1 MNILYIAPDV
11 PVPHTGEFLGGST
24 HVLKVAESLARRGC
38 EVFIISRRMR
48 GQRKYE
54 RISER
59 IETMRIYRGLVLP
72 IGGAGRS
79 GSGEKKKSSKFFENL
94 YFIFYRTILTFYVFL
109 ILCRRD
115 FDLVVER
122 NSAKGIGVLPA
133 KILGVRAVVEV
144 IDTDFSRLQLK
155 LANKILA
162 YTKNIIPKEFHDKVV
177 LTHAGVDAKFKP
189 VDAGEVREKYG
200 LEGKK
205 VVVYV
210 GELSEWHGAD
220 LLIDIAEKVEGVKFL
235 MVGKNL
241 ELLREEV
248 EKKNVVGKFV
258 FTGFVK
264 YEKVPEYIFAADIA
278 VAPYR
283 KTDGMKVFYFS
294 PIKIF
299 EYMACAKPV
308 VASDVEVVK
317 DIINENRCGLLA
329 KQGDAE
335 DFAEKIKMLLEDEAL
350 RKRFGD
356 NGRKAAI
363 GKYTWERV
371 AEEIYDCART
381 MGTKN
386 KIKDGEGI

>member
-1 MNILYIAPDV
+1 MKILYIAPDV

-59 IETMRIYRGLVLP
+59 IKTRRIYRGLVLP

-79 GSGEKKKSSKFFENL
+79 GSGEKKKSFKFFENI
-94 YFIFYRTILTFYVFL
+94 YFIFYRMILTFYVFL
-109 ILCRRD
+109 ILCGRD

-133 KILGVRAVVEV
+133 KIFGVKAVVEV
-144 IDTDFSRLQLK
+144 IDADFSRLQLK
-155 LANKILA
+155 LADKILA

-189 VDAGEVREKYG
+189 VDAREVREKYG

-210 GELSEWHGAD
+210 GEMSEWHGAD
-220 LLIDIAEKVEGVKFL
+220 MLLDIAEKLKEEVKFL
-235 MVGKNL
+235 LLGKQL
-241 ELLREEV
+241 EKLKRDAEARGV
-248 EKKNVVGKFV
+248 ADKFV
-258 FTGFVK
+258 FAGFVK
-264 YEKVPEYIFAADIA
+264 HEEMPKFISAADVGI
-278 VAPYR
+278 APY
-283 KTDGMKVFYFS
+283 KPSEEMKKHGFYFS

-299 EYMACAKPV
+299 EYMACGKPV
-308 VASDVEVVK
+308 VASDLEIIR
-317 DIINENRCGLLA
+317 DIISANRCGLLA
-329 KQGDAE
+329 EPGNTE
-335 DFAEKIKMLLEDEAL
+335 DFALKIEVLLRDEKMRERMGK
-350 RKRFGD
+350 
-356 NGRKAAI
+356 NGRKAVL
-363 GKYTWERV
+363 KYTWDSV
-371 AEEIYDCART
+371 ADAILSDCH
-381 MGTKN
+381 G
-386 KIKDGEGI
+386 

>member
-1 MNILYIAPDV
+1 MKILYIAPEV

-59 IETMRIYRGLVLP
+59 IETRRIYRGLVLP

-79 GSGEKKKSSKFFENL
+79 RSGEKKKLFKFFENI
-94 YFIFYRTILTFYVFL
+94 YFIFYRMILTFYVFL

-133 KILGVRAVVEV
+133 KIFGVKAVVEV

-155 LANKILA
+155 LADKILA
-162 YTKNIIPKEFHDKVV
+162 YTKNIIPKEFHEKVM

-189 VDAGEVREKYG
+189 VDAREVREKYG
-200 LEGKK
+200 LDGK

-220 LLIDIAEKVEGVKFL
+220 MLLDIAERLKEEVKFL
-235 MVGKNL
+235 LLGKQL
-241 ELLREEV
+241 EKLRGDAEERGV
-248 EKKNVVGKFV
+248 ADKFV
-258 FTGFVK
+258 FVGFVK
-264 YEKVPEYIFAADIA
+264 HEEMPKFISAADVGI
-278 VAPYR
+278 APY
-283 KTDGMKVFYFS
+283 KPSEEMNCLLYTS
-294 PIKIF
+294 PS
-299 EYMACAKPV
+299 PR
-308 VASDVEVVK
+308 D
-317 DIINENRCGLLA
+317 RG
-329 KQGDAE
+329 
-335 DFAEKIKMLLEDEAL
+335 
-350 RKRFGD
+350 
-356 NGRKAAI
+356 
-363 GKYTWERV
+363 
-371 AEEIYDCART
+371 
-381 MGTKN
+381 
-386 KIKDGEGI
+386 

>member
-1 MNILYIAPDV
+1 MKILYIAPDV

-59 IETMRIYRGLVLP
+59 IETRRIYRGLVLP

-79 GSGEKKKSSKFFENL
+79 GSGEKKKLFKFFENL
-94 YFIFYRTILTFYVFL
+94 YFIFYRMILTFYVFL

-133 KILGVRAVVEV
+133 KIFGVKAVVEI

-155 LANKILA
+155 LADKILA

-210 GELSEWHGAD
+210 GEMSEWHGAD
-220 LLIDIAEKVEGVKFL
+220 MLLDIAERLKEGVKFL
-235 MVGKNL
+235 LLGKQL
-241 ELLREEV
+241 EKLRGDAEARGV
-248 EKKNVVGKFV
+248 ADKFV
-258 FTGFVK
+258 FVGFVK
-264 YEKVPEYIFAADIA
+264 HEEMPKFISAADVGI
-278 VAPYR
+278 APY
-283 KTDGMKVFYFS
+283 KPIEEMKKHGFYFS

-299 EYMACAKPV
+299 EYMACGKPV
-308 VASDVEVVK
+308 VASDLEIIR
-317 DIINENRCGLLA
+317 DIISANRCGLLA
-329 KQGDAE
+329 KPGNAE
-335 DFAEKIKMLLEDEAL
+335 DFASKIEVLLRDEKMRERMGK
-350 RKRFGD
+350 
-356 NGRKAAI
+356 NGRKAVS
-363 GKYTWERV
+363 KYTWDSV
-371 AEEIYDCART
+371 ADAILSDCH
-381 MGTKN
+381 G
-386 KIKDGEGI
+386 

>member
-59 IETMRIYRGLVLP
+59 IETRRIYRGLVLP

-94 YFIFYRTILTFYVFL
+94 YFIFYRMILTFYVFL

-133 KILGVRAVVEV
+133 KILGVKAVVEV
-144 IDTDFSRLQLK
+144 IDADFSKLQLK
-155 LANKILA
+155 LADKILA

-210 GELSEWHGAD
+210 GEMSGWHGAD
-220 LLIDIAEKVEGVKFL
+220 MLLDIAERLEEEVKFL
-235 MVGKNL
+235 LLGKQL
-241 ELLREEV
+241 EKLKGDAEARGV
-248 EKKNVVGKFV
+248 ADKFV
-258 FTGFVK
+258 FVGFVRH
-264 YEKVPEYIFAADIA
+264 EEMPEFISAADVGI
-278 VAPYR
+278 APY
-283 KTDGMKVFYFS
+283 KPSEEMKKHGFYFS

-299 EYMACAKPV
+299 EYMACGKAI
-308 VASDVEVVK
+308 VASDLEIIR
-317 DIINENRCGLLA
+317 DIISANRCGLLA
-329 KQGDAE
+329 EPGNAE
-335 DFAEKIKMLLEDEAL
+335 DFTSKIEVLLRDENM
-350 RKRFGD
+350 RERIGK
-356 NGRKAAI
+356 NGKKAVL
-363 GKYTWERV
+363 KYTWDSV
-371 AEEIYDCART
+371 ADAILSDYH
-381 MGTKN
+381 G
-386 KIKDGEGI
+386 